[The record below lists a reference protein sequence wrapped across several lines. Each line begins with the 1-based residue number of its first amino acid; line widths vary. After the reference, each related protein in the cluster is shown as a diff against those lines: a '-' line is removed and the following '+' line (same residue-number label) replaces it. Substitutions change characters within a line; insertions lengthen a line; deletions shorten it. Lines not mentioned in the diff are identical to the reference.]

1 MVVFLLYGLKRRTA
15 WLGVTTPALREGSA
29 TARLM
34 DFWHRADSM
43 TRGRHRQRMSS
54 ASGEQQPTTLLSCNE
69 EDVSLRTARSKV
81 VMSDK
86 DVPQQPPTEEQQRSL
101 TGSAAVDAA
110 VLFVNGVATGAGGA
124 VGVHLVQQV
133 FDRPPKEEPPTIE
146 LPLGVKRD

>member
-1 MVVFLLYGLKRRTA
+1 
-15 WLGVTTPALREGSA
+15 
-29 TARLM
+29 
-34 DFWHRADSM
+34 
-43 TRGRHRQRMSS
+43 
-54 ASGEQQPTTLLSCNE
+54 
-69 EDVSLRTARSKV
+69 
-81 VMSDK
+81 MSDK